1 MQAARSFEQVQDL
14 VGQLASESWQARQ
27 IATEEIIEGL
37 ERLEP
42 EQRSA
47 LIDRLIAEVVHPST
61 IGARASAQE
70 VLTHLG
76 REVVPRVLQKVEER
90 SEGARLLID
99 LIAFLGEEEDVGR
112 LKSIYDAARDDQNLQ
127 AAIASVLGSIGG
139 EEACLALWLMLDEPS
154 SHLRVFALD
163 GLRIARF
170 SADVNRLVDLAQD
183 PLARKAAVAL
193 MGYCQDAS
201 AADYLVS
208 YLGDCVRGVRS
219 AALVSIG
226 QVLAWSRGAEH
237 ERERS
242 MILESLADLSDQAKE
257 QMIDLGR
264 RGDRE
269 VLCVA
274 LEVAQ
279 ICVQVELLGVAV
291 ERMDD
296 GPVYERAMLLASI
309 CGESTLEYFRPWLDD
324 PTKSGLLEPVYR
336 LVAMSGVPQLDCDWR
351 EHLLRQVQSGQME
364 LASAA
369 FEALGKCAQPQVIA
383 ELRDY
388 CREDGILGE
397 YAADAVASLLQRH
410 RLDLHSLLTQ
420 EIGALGQWNP
430 RELKGPFLRNL
441 CRIIGRT
448 GAEDAHVV
456 LEHVLGCAD
465 VEARIT
471 AIVALGRVPAHP
483 RSESLLRTA
492 LADEDAQARA
502 AACRSLARLGIC
514 RAEAGLLSATEDPS
528 AFVRAAAVQSLV
540 TLNCSSARARF
551 VEMIDGQDK
560 PSVLVYAIEGLGKWA
575 NQEDLGRLLEL
586 TKHDDPEIVKS
597 AVRALEGFGNPRATQ
612 RVWQLLTHERW
623 DVRWVCAESIKERIE
638 PGFLEG
644 IERAIDAESDP
655 LVEETL
661 QSAALLARKASS
673 GA

>member
-1 MQAARSFEQVQDL
+1 MQAARLFDEVQGL
-14 VGQLASESWQARQ
+14 VGDLASESWQTRQ
-27 IATEEIIEGL
+27 VATQEIIEGI
-37 ERLEP
+37 ERLGATE
-42 EQRSA
+42 RSK

-61 IGARASAQE
+61 IGARAAAQE

-76 REVVPRVLQKVEER
+76 REVVPRVLHKVEAR

-99 LIAFLGEEEDVGR
+99 LIAFLGEEQDVAR
-112 LKSIYDAARDDQNLQ
+112 LKAIYEAASDDQNLQ
-127 AAIASVLGSIGG
+127 ASIASVLGSIGG
-139 EEACLALWLMLDEPS
+139 EEACAALWRMLDES
-154 SHLRVFALD
+154 SAHLRVFALD

-170 SADVNRLVDLAQD
+170 AADVNRLVDLAQD

-193 MGYCQDAS
+193 MGYCQDAG
-201 AADYLVS
+201 AAEYLVS

-219 AALVSIG
+219 AALVSMG
-226 QVLAWSRGAEH
+226 QLLAWSRGALH
-237 ERERS
+237 DRQRDK
-242 MILESLADLSDQAKE
+242 IVDSLADLSASARQ
-257 QMIDLGR
+257 QMVDLAQ

-269 VLCVA
+269 VLCTA
-274 LEVAQ
+274 LEIAQ

-296 GPVYERAMLLASI
+296 GAVYERAMVLASI
-309 CGESTLEYFRPWLDD
+309 CGESTLEFFRPWLDD
-324 PTKSGLLEPVYR
+324 PTKSTLLEPVYR
-336 LVAMSGVPQLDCDWR
+336 LVAMSGVDQLDRDWK

-369 FEALGKCAQPQVIA
+369 FEALGKCAQADVIP
-383 ELRDY
+383 ELREF

-397 YAADAVASLLQRH
+397 YAADAVSCLLQRH
-410 RLDLHSLLTQ
+410 RMNLRTLLPHSEDPL
-420 EIGALGQWNP
+420 AQWKP
-430 RELKGPFLRNL
+430 SELESPFLRNL

-448 GAEDAHVV
+448 GADDAHLL

-502 AACRSLARLGIC
+502 AACRGLARLGIC

-540 TLNCSSARARF
+540 ALNCSSARERF
-551 VEMIDGQDK
+551 VEMINAQDK
-560 PSVLVYAIEGLGKWA
+560 PSVLVHAIEGLGKWGDST
-575 NQEDLGRLLEL
+575 DLDRLIDLSSHE
-586 TKHDDPEIVKS
+586 DPEIVKS
-597 AVRALEGFGNPRATQ
+597 AVRALDHIQSPAATQ
-612 RVWQLLTHERW
+612 RVWELLTHERW
-623 DVRWVCAESIKERIE
+623 DVRWVCAESIKERVRPE
-638 PGFLEG
+638 FLDE
-644 IERAIDAESDP
+644 IERAIRVESDP

-661 QSAALLARKASS
+661 LSAAELARKASLT
-673 GA
+673 A